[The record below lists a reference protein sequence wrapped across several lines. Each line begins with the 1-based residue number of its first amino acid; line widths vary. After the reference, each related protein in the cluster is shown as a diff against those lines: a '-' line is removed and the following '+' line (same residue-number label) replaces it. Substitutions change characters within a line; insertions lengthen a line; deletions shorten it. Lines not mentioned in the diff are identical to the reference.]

1 MARGRFLWDTEAQ
14 QWLPAA
20 EVIARRRQATPVA
33 RASLP
38 SPTVIGAMPEIRS
51 MIDGRMYSDKSSYY
65 RHVERNNC
73 AIVGFD
79 KNWTDHV
86 DAARRYDES
95 KHEADVVADVK
106 KSIEQLN
113 SGTAEPI
120 NANR

>member
-1 MARGRFLWDTEAQ
+1 MARGRFIFDKATQTLM
-14 QWLPAA
+14 PAA
-20 EVIARRRQATPVA
+20 EYYAKKRSESPVA
-33 RASLP
+33 SSSLP
-38 SPTVIGAMPEIRS
+38 RPLVIGTMPEIRS

-86 DAARRYDES
+86 AAARRYDES

-120 NANR
+120 NVNR